1 MSART
6 EEEKQPTEDLLEAFV
21 VPNAEADCTLN
32 INSDGIIGEV
42 VCRNAWL
49 LLAGPSQPLA

>member
-6 EEEKQPTEDLLEAFV
+6 EEEKQPTENLLEVSV
-21 VPNAEADCTLN
+21 VPNTEADCSLN
-32 INSDGIIGEV
+32 INRDGIIGEV

-49 LLAGPSQPLA
+49 LLAGPPQSLA

>member
-6 EEEKQPTEDLLEAFV
+6 EKEKQPAEDFIEASV
-21 VPNAEADCTLN
+21 APNTEADCSPN
-32 INSDGIIGEV
+32 INDDGIIGEV

-49 LLAGPSQPLA
+49 LLAGPPRPLA